1 MFQGSI
7 ENDHYPY
14 PAVRHRAFAV
24 GCRPLVGGRPAR
36 PASGPAPIARAD
48 ASDDKFLAILKKDD
62 INHASAASAIAAGK
76 KVCEY
81 LDSGMKLEGV
91 ESDVENSSGL
101 PDYDTGFFVGAAI
114 KAYCPSFMP
123 DLKSLPTAPPQPAGE
138 PAPPQP

>member
-1 MFQGSI
+1 MTSTRIRKPGTALSLSAAALI
-7 ENDHYPY
+7 SM
-14 PAVRHRAFAV
+14 A
-24 GCRPLVGGRPAR
+24 GLLGLLGT
-36 PASGPAPIARAD
+36 APVARAD
-48 ASDDKFLAILKKDD
+48 ASDDKFIALLKKDD
-62 INHASAASAIAAGK
+62 INHESVPAAIAAGK

-123 DLKSLPTAPPQPAGE
+123 DLKSLPTAPPQPAGN
-138 PAPPQP
+138 PGDQPPPQT